1 MARKGDLARENL
13 KKKIIETFGENFA
26 GEQDKKLY
34 VWENDGDEKV
44 QLAISITMPKVQLGA
59 APKNPNDWTKEDC
72 SNTPSYNVVSPVSQ
86 EISAEDEEKI
96 QNLMKTLGII
106 D

>member
-13 KKKIIETFGENFA
+13 KKKIIEAFGENFV

-34 VWENDGDEKV
+34 VWEDDSDGKV
-44 QLAISITMPKVQLGA
+44 QFAISITMPKVQLGA
-59 APKNPNDWTKEDC
+59 APKNSNDWTEGSS
-72 SNTPSYNVVSPVSQ
+72 SNTSSFNVVSPASS
-86 EISAEDEEKI
+86 EISPEDEEKI
-96 QNLMKTLGII
+96 QNLIKILGIV